1 MAEDHQEL
9 EHEDRLNRSDFSAA
23 SDSAGEEKYLPS
35 KNFLYKVTLISA
47 IGGFLFGY
55 DTGVISGALL
65 ILAGDYGFNDSQQ
78 ELIVSMALIGA
89 IVGSAVAGFTGDKFG
104 RKPVVCAAAIAFIIG
119 SILMAAANGYGLLL
133 FGRFVVG
140 LGIGVASNTVPI
152 YIAEISS
159 PESRGALV
167 TINVLFITTGQFVSY
182 IVASIF
188 AEVWDGWRYM
198 LGIGALPAIV
208 QLIAMIVLVPETP
221 RWLVSKGR
229 SAEAAVVLHQ
239 IRPSAPEDII
249 ESELDEISMCLRI
262 ESGGWRELLSADV
275 RPALLVGI
283 SLQAFQQFVGINTVM
298 YYSATILFMAG
309 FEERTWAILLSDLV
323 ALSNAI
329 FTIVSILLIDRV
341 GRRPLLLST
350 LVGVV
355 LGLALLGAAFFVK
368 AGNTGYLAL
377 GALIIY
383 VAFFAVGMGPI
394 PWAVNSEIYPL
405 RIRAV
410 ANSVATTVN
419 WISNLVV
426 SMTFLTVS
434 EGFTVAGTF
443 WTYGVVAIIA
453 WIFFFFKLPETK
465 GKTMEQIQFEMT
477 GKSDGQIVAEES
489 QDTTQSFG
497 VELDEVEKV

>member
-1 MAEDHQEL
+1 
-9 EHEDRLNRSDFSAA
+9 
-23 SDSAGEEKYLPS
+23 
-35 KNFLYKVTLISA
+35 
-47 IGGFLFGY
+47 
-55 DTGVISGALL
+55 
-65 ILAGDYGFNDSQQ
+65 
-78 ELIVSMALIGA
+78 
-89 IVGSAVAGFTGDKFG
+89 
-104 RKPVVCAAAIAFIIG
+104 
-119 SILMAAANGYGLLL
+119 
-133 FGRFVVG
+133 
-140 LGIGVASNTVPI
+140 
-152 YIAEISS
+152 
-159 PESRGALV
+159 
-167 TINVLFITTGQFVSY
+167 
-182 IVASIF
+182 
-188 AEVWDGWRYM
+188 
-198 LGIGALPAIV
+198 
-208 QLIAMIVLVPETP
+208 
-221 RWLVSKGR
+221 
-229 SAEAAVVLHQ
+229 
-239 IRPSAPEDII
+239 
-249 ESELDEISMCLRI
+249 
-262 ESGGWRELLSADV
+262 V

-377 GALIIY
+377 GALIVY